1 MHYCG
6 DFRTSYEKDM
16 EILQTPATKLCVAAF
31 LAFLLVLPFLVK
43 GEYLWISM
51 QIVIAV
57 VGAVGLNILTG
68 FTGQISLGQGAF
80 LGVGAY
86 TSAFVTAKMGLPFWV
101 GVPAAGIVTA
111 VAGMLFGIP
120 SLRLKGLYLAIA
132 TLASQFILEWVFLRW
147 EPVTGGSYGIVVPRP
162 SVGGYVFESD
172 RSYFYVVLVIAVLM
186 VLFAVNL
193 VRTRTGR
200 AFMSVRDH
208 YISAEVMGINLFKYR
223 ILSFA
228 VSSFYAGVAGA
239 LYGHSLKFVSSE
251 QFGIGVSVTYLAMII
266 IGGLGSILGSIYGAV
281 FMILLPQVI
290 TVLTNWLGASY
301 PNIEQVVIALEQGIF
316 GAIIILFLIFEPDG
330 LAHRWKMIKTYW
342 KLTRFPIDS
351 TGKIILEVAVMKKSV
366 RVLAVA
372 ACMMWRRSPSCRRR
386 TSRWGHLADPD
397 GTDGDVGKPYAE
409 GVAGLQGIR
418 QRPWRESTKEDRHA
432 DVRHAYDK
440 NKAINRTRS
449 TRKRRWSRSQGW
461 GTGDTEALVGS

>member
-16 EILQTPATKLCVAAF
+16 EILQTPVTKGCVAAF
-31 LAFLLVLPFLVK
+31 LAFLLAWPFLAR
-43 GEYLWISM
+43 GEYLWITM
-51 QIVIAV
+51 QIIIAV

-86 TSAFVTAKMGLPFWV
+86 TSSYVTAKMGLSFWI
-101 GVPAAGIVTA
+101 GVPAAGAVTA
-111 VAGMLFGIP
+111 VAGMVFGIP

-162 SVGGYVFESD
+162 SIGGFVFESD
-172 RSYFYVVLVIAVLM
+172 RSYYYVVLVVAVLM

-208 YISAEVMGINLFKYR
+208 YISAEIMGINLFKYR

-239 LYGHSLKFVSSE
+239 LFGHSLKFVSSE

-281 FMILLPQVI
+281 FMILLPKVI
-290 TVLTNWLGASY
+290 TAMTNWLGASC

-330 LAHRWKMIKTYW
+330 LAHRWKMIKAYW
-342 KLTRFPIDS
+342 KLYPFS
-351 TGKIILEVAVMKKSV
+351 
-366 RVLAVA
+366 
-372 ACMMWRRSPSCRRR
+372 
-386 TSRWGHLADPD
+386 
-397 GTDGDVGKPYAE
+397 Y
-409 GVAGLQGIR
+409 
-418 QRPWRESTKEDRHA
+418 
-432 DVRHAYDK
+432 
-440 NKAINRTRS
+440 
-449 TRKRRWSRSQGW
+449 
-461 GTGDTEALVGS
+461 

>member
-342 KLTRFPIDS
+342 KLYPFS
-351 TGKIILEVAVMKKSV
+351 
-366 RVLAVA
+366 
-372 ACMMWRRSPSCRRR
+372 
-386 TSRWGHLADPD
+386 
-397 GTDGDVGKPYAE
+397 Y
-409 GVAGLQGIR
+409 
-418 QRPWRESTKEDRHA
+418 
-432 DVRHAYDK
+432 
-440 NKAINRTRS
+440 
-449 TRKRRWSRSQGW
+449 
-461 GTGDTEALVGS
+461 